1 MREQIRKNSWAEQKS
16 RWEHRRAYRKAAR
29 EREKQFPLLSCHP
42 PYVSPEELKKLDRIL
57 EKRRHRRSIH
67 EQESASGS

>member
-1 MREQIRKNSWAEQKS
+1 MNNLLAKS
-16 RWEHRRAYRKAAR
+16 RLRMRKRLAYRKA
-29 EREKQFPLLSCHP
+29 ERAWNDQFPPLSCHP

-57 EKRRHRRSIH
+57 EERRHRRSIQ

>member
-1 MREQIRKNSWAEQKS
+1 MLEQIQKTSWAEQKS

-29 EREKQFPLLSCHP
+29 DWEKQFPLLSCHP
-42 PYVSPEELKKLDRIL
+42 PYVSSEELKKLDRIL
-57 EKRRHRRSIH
+57 EKRRHRRSIQ